1 MIFRSQ
7 IATWYAAVAL
17 TTLTGPSVH
26 AAPADPP
33 KHEAPIPAA
42 TLALMRAKDTTPAA
56 PILIRTYKKEAELE
70 VWKKARN
77 GRFVLL
83 KTFPICRWSGQ
94 LGPKRKQ
101 GDRQTPEGFYAVTP
115 TQMNPN
121 SAYYLSF
128 NIGYPNAYDRAHGG
142 SGAYLMVHG
151 TCSSAGCYAMTD
163 KQIGEI
169 YALAREAFAGGQ
181 QAFQFQAYPF
191 RTTAENMVKYR
202 SDANIGFWRQ
212 LKEGSDRFEAT
223 GEEPAVSVSAGRYVF
238 KPAKDP
244 DKEAQAVA
252 RRSEEEA
259 RIAALTE
266 EGKAAIRTTY
276 ADGGQHPSFLAL
288 ARLGVSLGE
297 VSRPEA
303 LALAGRE
310 IVVTPAR
317 PKRQACPGDPGCPT
331 QVAEA
336 KGSASG
342 ASKVWPASA
351 PFLSIQSA
359 IPPLLLDESSVF
371 AFAPLYA
378 GPTIAPKLAVPGSLQ
393 ILPTHLAAMTPVSF
407 TPM

>member
-17 TTLTGPSVH
+17 TMLTGPSVH

-42 TLALMRAKDTTPAA
+42 TLALIRAKDTTPAA

-163 KQIGEI
+163 KQIAEI

-223 GEEPAVSVSAGRYVF
+223 GEEPTVSVSAGRYVF

-266 EGKAAIRTTY
+266 EGRAAIRTTY

-331 QVAEA
+331 QVADGT
-336 KGSASG
+336 GSAPTPV
-342 ASKVWPASA
+342 KVWPVAA
-351 PFLSIQSA
+351 PLLAIQGA
-359 IPPLLLDESSVF
+359 IPPLSGEPSLF
-371 AFAPLYA
+371 AFAPLDV
-378 GPTIAPKLAVPGSLQ
+378 GPTTVAAKPAMGGSLRILSTSLAV
-393 ILPTHLAAMTPVSF
+393 MTPVTF
-407 TPM
+407 APL